1 MSIHLVQV
9 AERSASE
16 SKQTNKNIKVD
27 PPQISENVK
36 NKVMYVCM
44 LEDMADIN
52 RCEIRFAEKVDGF
65 IGHGDSYQKKVVRNL
80 SRKKVEKENLHLR
93 Q

>member
-1 MSIHLVQV
+1 
-9 AERSASE
+9 
-16 SKQTNKNIKVD
+16 
-27 PPQISENVK
+27 
-36 NKVMYVCM
+36 M

-93 Q
+93 QS